1 MCEQENCRVTRSSIN
16 KQQQISFYGSRNAAE
31 RNLFLI
37 VFETIFRLLTIDDG
51 SDYYYIVI

>member
-16 KQQQISFYGSRNAAE
+16 KQQQISFFDSGNAAE

-37 VFETIFRLLTIDDG
+37 VFKHVSETIFRLLKIDDG
-51 SDYYYIVI
+51 SNY